1 MPKKSTQVSLDF
13 AFFQQLLDFY
23 KTNRGRIRSHYKGL
37 TKRFLD
43 FNDPSNSNAFL
54 RIPQFEALEI
64 YVFLKEF
71 LNNEPVHQIFKE
83 WAENT
88 GRFQGRTIAAQAGQ
102 IQLGI
107 MQEYSKEQYEEI
119 FKALKKNA
127 RTYSNYIFALTMGTG
142 KTILMGTCIFYE
154 FLLANKFPKDPHYCH
169 NALVFAP
176 DKTVLQSLRELES
189 FDLTRVV
196 PPEYVNFISS
206 NIRFHFL
213 DDSGTTLT
221 IIDQSRFNVVVSN
234 TQKIILKRQNKEK
247 GVLDQLMNSG
257 KPTYDPGSVHAGIA
271 DLYDFGDDLEDEVS
285 LSTNQRFEKLRRIT
299 QLGIYIDEAH
309 HAFGNDLAKDMGMK
323 QTNTSLRTTVD
334 ELALSLRRSGT
345 SVVACYNYTG
355 TPYIGNQILPEV
367 VYAFSLQEAIDK
379 QYLKKVKTHA
389 YSNTRNEEFVKLAI
403 DNFLQ
408 HNKDQRHEGMLPKL
422 AFFAATIEEVK
433 NELRP
438 AVESALAD
446 HGISPNTILVNVGDP
461 KLTSNDEIREFN
473 RLDNPESEKQF
484 ILLVNKGREGWN
496 CRSLFGVGLFREPK
510 SKIFVLQ
517 ATMRCLRAIGDGQ
530 QTGQVYLSEANKQ
543 ILDDELQQNF
553 RSSIDDIEGRG
564 KSGEKVQVRVRKQKK
579 IQLRRVRHQYTM
591 KEKTIAPGINLEIDK
606 ALEPENL
613 EKYRLTVTT
622 QEGLPGKPTP
632 KSKRQVEDVTD
643 VREKEEFTALTV
655 VGTIARYLNK
665 PCLWLE
671 EILEETIDGM
681 DAILEA
687 VNSHNELLYDWIIP
701 RLFKEFYE
709 LDEYRKE
716 EVYEVELIKLSSEG
730 YYNVTAQPHLTVH
743 YDDPASKPYQ
753 DKSFH
758 LDTYCFDSIPE
769 QNLFWKLLAEKRIKE
784 IYFTGMLT
792 HGQSEFFIQYIDPD
806 SHAIRSYYP
815 DFLFQKE
822 DGSYVIVEVKGDNMI
837 DDPVVQAKKEFAEQ
851 MAGASGMTY
860 QIIKGSDANKGLY
873 EQVLGDPI
881 SEFVE
886 DLM

>member
-1 MPKKSTQVSLDF
+1 
-13 AFFQQLLDFY
+13 
-23 KTNRGRIRSHYKGL
+23 
-37 TKRFLD
+37 
-43 FNDPSNSNAFL
+43 
-54 RIPQFEALEI
+54 
-64 YVFLKEF
+64 
-71 LNNEPVHQIFKE
+71 
-83 WAENT
+83 
-88 GRFQGRTIAAQAGQ
+88 
-102 IQLGI
+102 
-107 MQEYSKEQYEEI
+107 
-119 FKALKKNA
+119 
-127 RTYSNYIFALTMGTG
+127 
-142 KTILMGTCIFYE
+142 
-154 FLLANKFPKDPHYCH
+154 
-169 NALVFAP
+169 
-176 DKTVLQSLRELES
+176 
-189 FDLTRVV
+189 
-196 PPEYVNFISS
+196 
-206 NIRFHFL
+206 
-213 DDSGTTLT
+213 
-221 IIDQSRFNVVVSN
+221 
-234 TQKIILKRQNKEK
+234 
-247 GVLDQLMNSG
+247 
-257 KPTYDPGSVHAGIA
+257 
-271 DLYDFGDDLEDEVS
+271 
-285 LSTNQRFEKLRRIT
+285 
-299 QLGIYIDEAH
+299 
-309 HAFGNDLAKDMGMK
+309 MGMK

-606 ALEPENL
+606 ALEPENH